1 MTKKTYLAAP
11 LLVLLAACG
20 GSSDGSATN
29 PTTTPLPI
37 FTVQPVESSEIIV
50 SNDNG
55 SGLARINKN
64 GSSRVRYSSTMTQE
78 SLQDSLQSI
87 SNINQDTMVITDN
100 NDGTFSADGTF
111 VSNGVDTYLF
121 LYGYDL
127 GGEDAAVVGISR
139 NNLIDGGE
147 LVQAYGSNVTGV
159 VPAGDLIYRGYAL
172 VASADQ
178 TFIDSGNFT
187 MRVNFNTGRGAISG
201 SGDAVFI
208 ESNNLSIDNRN
219 GTFSSGDVDVGVI
232 NGATVNGFIE
242 GNFHGESAIGVTG
255 IFGDDNFEYVGGIV
269 GSR

>member
-1 MTKKTYLAAP
+1 MNIKLVLAAP
-11 LLVLLAACG
+11 CLAMLAACG
-20 GSSDGSATN
+20 GSSDGSSTN
-29 PTTTPLPI
+29 PTTTPI
-37 FTVQPVESSEIIV
+37 FSKQPADSSKEIIV
-50 SNDNG
+50 SNDDG
-55 SGLARINKN
+55 SGLARMNKN
-64 GSSRVRYSSTMTQE
+64 GASRVSYASIMTQE
-78 SLQDSLQSI
+78 SLQLV
-87 SNINQDTMVITDN
+87 SNINPDTMVITDN
-100 NDGTFSADGTF
+100 NDGTYSADGTF

-127 GGEDAAVVGISR
+127 GGEDTAVVGISR

-147 LVQAYGSNVTGV
+147 RVQAYGSNVTGV

-201 SGDAVFI
+201 SGDVVFI

-232 NGATVNGFIE
+232 NGARVNGFIE
-242 GNFHGESAIGVTG
+242 GNFHGESAIGVSG